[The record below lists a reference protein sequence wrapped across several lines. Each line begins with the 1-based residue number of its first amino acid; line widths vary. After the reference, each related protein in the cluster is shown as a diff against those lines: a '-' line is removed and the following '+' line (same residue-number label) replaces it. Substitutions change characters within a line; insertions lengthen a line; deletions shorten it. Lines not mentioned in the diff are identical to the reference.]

1 MKPFEKPPL
10 TIDGQLQL
18 LKDRGLTILDEGRA
32 RLFLEVVSLFRLS
45 PYMRPFQHTGNPDH
59 QFREGATLRQIVTVY
74 RFDREIRNLV
84 MDALERVEVAVRAC
98 ITNHMAP
105 AYGNP
110 HWFLVCDN
118 FKDEYDHQRLLDELR
133 SKLEDERRH
142 FKREASRIQ
151 NSQAS
156 DQAKA
161 QRIEHR
167 KRDNYFRYY
176 GQTYDSPALP
186 PSWAVLEELS
196 LGTLSRLYQGI
207 ARDGDRKQIASRFG
221 LPQEVLG
228 SWLHTFTFVRNCC
241 AHHARLWNRELAIPP
256 KLPKEPSW
264 RWPQIPP
271 GQPRPDRRLF
281 VILLMLAHLMRQV
294 SPDSQWHQRLEALL
308 EKYADIPL
316 VAMGFVDDWKNHPVW
331 RPVDGGYV

>member
-1 MKPFEKPPL
+1 MRPFEKPPL

-32 RLFLEVVSLFRLS
+32 ASFLEVVSLFRLS
-45 PYMRPFQHTGNPDH
+45 PYMRPFQHAGNPDH
-59 QFREGATLRQIVTVY
+59 QFQEGTTLRQIVTVY
-74 RFDREIRNLV
+74 RFDRELRNLV

-105 AYGNP
+105 TYGDP
-110 HWFLVCDN
+110 HWFLMAAN
-118 FKDEYDHQRLLDELR
+118 FKDKYNHQRLLDDLN
-133 SKLEDERRH
+133 SKLEEERRN
-142 FKREASRIQ
+142 FEREAARIQ
-151 NSQAS
+151 RSQAS
-156 DQAKA
+156 ADAKA

-176 GQTYDSPALP
+176 GQAYDVPAIP

-196 LGTLSRLYQGI
+196 LGALSRLYQGI
-207 ARDGDRKQIASRFG
+207 ARDGDRKQIASRFD

-256 KLPKEPSW
+256 TLPKEASW
-264 RWPQIPP
+264 QWPRTPP
-271 GQPRPDRRLF
+271 HKPRPERRLF
-281 VILLMLAHLMRQV
+281 VVLLMLAHLMRCV
-294 SPDSQWHQRLEALL
+294 SPDSQWQQRLEALL

-316 VAMGFVDDWKNHPVW
+316 DAMGFIENWKDHPVW
-331 RPVDGGYV
+331 TTV